1 MVAVDLS
8 SAPAS
13 FDADANGV
21 RPGEGMGGLA
31 KGLAIIEAFASNAS
45 LSVADAARHSA
56 TSRAAARR
64 CLLTLVA
71 LGYVELVGQR
81 FQPLAKLRQLGQF
94 SDPRK
99 RLAAIAQPHLDA
111 ARERLGESVSL
122 AVLEGDHSLFIA
134 RAEARHIVSIGV
146 KVGAR
151 LPVYCSA
158 TGRVLLSGLPRQARA
173 AILARDAFAGRTA
186 HTRTKTACILAA
198 VKDAGTAG
206 FSLNDQELEIGMRS
220 LAVPVLDAEGT
231 VTAALSVSTSTAR
244 TKVAELQRRFVP
256 VLHTTADA
264 ISATLELYAA

>member
-1 MVAVDLS
+1 MVAADLS
-8 SAPAS
+8 SGPLPL
-13 FDADANGV
+13 DADAHCV
-21 RPGEGMGGLA
+21 RASEGMGGLA

-94 SDPRK
+94 ADPRK
-99 RLAAIAQPHLDA
+99 RLAAIAQPHLKA
-111 ARERLGESVSL
+111 ARERLQESVSL

-146 KVGAR
+146 KIGAS

-158 TGRVLLSGLPRQARA
+158 TGRVLLSGLSKQTCAD
-173 AILARDAFAGRTA
+173 ILARFPLERRTA
-186 HTRTKTACILAA
+186 HTRVRMADVLAA
-198 VKDAGTAG
+198 VKNAGTAG

-220 LAVPVLDAEGT
+220 LAVPIYDVESNVIAS
-231 VTAALSVSTSTAR
+231 LSVSTSTAR
-244 TKVAELQRRFVP
+244 TKVVELQRRFVP
-256 VLHTTADA
+256 VLRTTADA
-264 ISATLELYAA
+264 IRAAVQQYTA